1 MLINDS
7 DNQNGPAVGFRYNLN
22 ILGKT
27 DSDEAGFSEI
37 SGLSAELET
46 ETFNAGGE
54 NDLVYHLPK
63 QIKTTPLVLKRG
75 LFNLGSEIVDWV
87 KDTINKGF
95 PEKIQTEDIVIQ
107 LMNEKNEPIIT
118 WTIHG
123 AYPTKWELNGF
134 NAMEN
139 KLAIETITFNYTNF
153 EIEFN

>member
-7 DNQNGPAVGFRYNLN
+7 YNQNEPAVGFRYNVN

-27 DSDEAGFSEI
+27 DFNEAGFSEI

-46 ETFNAGGE
+46 EPFNAGGE

-75 LFNLGSEIVDWV
+75 LFNLGSEILYWV

-95 PEKIQTEDIVIQ
+95 PEKIQTQDIVIL
-107 LMNEKNEPIIT
+107 LMNEKNEPIIM
-118 WTIHG
+118 WVIND

-153 EIEFN
+153 EIEFI